1 MSSRL
6 VRFGFNSV
14 TKLVEM
20 FGLASLGKRLRNWFV
35 SEEEA
40 FWSQIT
46 NSLDIL
52 IASGSGDVFIDLGA
66 HTGEQAIP
74 ASFHLPVIAFEPD
87 PIAARNLRQRMSSL
101 TEAQQI
107 TVYEVAAS
115 DKSEHSILYGH
126 KKGPQNTASS
136 TMMRK
141 KRNIDTLLQYT
152 IETIDI
158 GAFLKSLPYSNMI
171 IKCDVEGAEYKVLNS
186 IRRHKVSDKI
196 LAMYTEFHDEKIP
209 FQWLP
214 SLKFTFLNRYKL
226 KISQKKFKEW
236 H

>member
-6 VRFGFNSV
+6 VRFGFDLV
-14 TKLVEM
+14 TKLIEM
-20 FGLASLGKRLRNWFV
+20 FGLASLGKRLRSWFV
-35 SEEEA
+35 SEQEA

-46 NSLDIL
+46 NSLDNL

-115 DKSEHSILYGH
+115 DKSEHSCHQCDLPFH
-126 KKGPQNTASS
+126 EPQPGPHSGF
-136 TMMRK
+136 R
-141 KRNIDTLLQYT
+141 RLQT
-152 IETIDI
+152 Q
-158 GAFLKSLPYSNMI
+158 ARAAAQPRSL
-171 IKCDVEGAEYKVLNS
+171 
-186 IRRHKVSDKI
+186 IRQPR
-196 LAMYTEFHDEKIP
+196 
-209 FQWLP
+209 
-214 SLKFTFLNRYKL
+214 
-226 KISQKKFKEW
+226 
-236 H
+236 